1 MPRLK
6 LVKFPSDIL
15 REKNKDLKFP
25 LPPEIRELIDQMIF
39 ACKKFKGVGL
49 AAPQIGKN
57 LNLAIINLSHY
68 DIPAFAIINPRVV
81 KASPVSVEME
91 EGCLSLP
98 RKFGLVRRPEKI
110 KVNFS
115 TAAGKK
121 NELEIEGLAAIV
133 FQHEIDHLNNIL
145 ICDKWDVN
153 SVHDVTETDRE
164 EIKKSRDKKF
174 GRINK
179 NA

>member
-1 MPRLK
+1 MARLK
-6 LVKFPSDIL
+6 LVKFPNNIL
-15 REKNKDLKFP
+15 RENNKDIKFP
-25 LPPEIRELIDQMIF
+25 LSPEIRELIDQMIF

-57 LNLAIINLSHY
+57 LNLAIINLEHY

-81 KASPVSVEME
+81 KASSVSAEME

-98 RKFGLVRRPEKI
+98 RKFGAVLRPEKI

-121 NELEIEGLAAIV
+121 TELEIEGLAAIV

-145 ICDKWDVN
+145 ICDKWDAN

-174 GRINK
+174 RQINQSE
-179 NA
+179 